1 MNYELACELKDAGF
15 PQKWNDGCSF
25 FKEDGALV
33 TPVRKTNAPINEM
46 WGGAKLPTLEELIE
60 ACGKRFLWVQQ
71 TEEGEWEALSRSEPP
86 TKEEKEQA
94 ERRGKRPMAHM
105 SIGKGSTPT
114 EAVARLYLSLN
125 KKV

>member
-1 MNYELACELKDAGF
+1 MNYELAKELKEAGF
-15 PQKWNDGCSF
+15 PQPF
-25 FKEDGALV
+25 FNGKAVYGEDGV
-33 TPVRKTNAPINEM
+33 YRPK
-46 WGGAKLPTLEELIE
+46 LEELIE